1 MKWQKTAR
9 TVIAVG
15 VVLFT
20 ALVLVTLRRNRPPA
34 ATPTTPRTD
43 TNASVQAQGGI
54 LNIRSKDGKVVVSV
68 AAQGAVTY
76 PDGQTKLQKAVL
88 TLPDRDGR
96 TLTITSD
103 EMEVSGPAGNLAE
116 LASAKMTGNVRMT
129 ASDGLVITAGEA
141 TYDQPTSLLKVPGPV
156 EFTRDRLKGTGVGA
170 TYDEARQVLWLLKDA
185 RVTIAPDA
193 KGGGA
198 LDARAASAG
207 FARVEHY
214 IRLTGGGRIEGDGRT
229 AQGDDITIQL
239 TPDEKRIQAM
249 QLRGNSHITGA
260 AGSAGPRDMA
270 ARDIDLTYAEDGKA
284 LQHASLVEAASVELP
299 APAGKS
305 GRKISARTIAIDLAP
320 DGSTVTNLNANEQ
333 VELTLPAD
341 GNTFARRITS
351 ASLAA
356 SGPPPA
362 GVKTATFTGKV
373 EFRETRG
380 AEKGKPAVERVARS
394 QRLLVET
401 APGFGDIQQADFRG
415 NVRFE
420 DASTVGEAPRGL
432 YRIADDSLELS
443 PSSGEPGPP
452 PRISDPRMSVEARSL
467 TLALESRKLTADTNV
482 RSSLH
487 SNGKAEKSA
496 APSRQKAG
504 TTGTNGSA
512 ETARLPAML
521 KSDKPVFVNANRLE
535 YDGTSNAVYS
545 GDARLFQDQTT
556 VAGDTITLDDKSGN
570 LTATGSVRTVMFF
583 DDVDP
588 KTKERKSTRTTAV
601 ADKLVYED
609 ARRLAT
615 YTGTDSELANL
626 VGAQGDLTAEKI
638 QLFLKEGGHE
648 LERAEA
654 DGRVE
659 VKEGQRRAKGDHLT
673 YTAADETYVMNG
685 NPLEA
690 DRYAPNECT
699 RTIGKTLRFR
709 RGDETLIVDG
719 IPGVTPFN
727 TKPIE
732 CPR

>member
-9 TVIAVG
+9 LVIAVG

-43 TNASVQAQGGI
+43 ADASVQVQGRVV
-54 LNIRSKDGKVVVSV
+54 NIRTKEGKVVLSVS
-68 AAQGAVTY
+68 AQGAVTY
-76 PDGQTKLQKAVL
+76 PDGRTKLQKAVL

-96 TLTITSD
+96 TLTVTSD
-103 EMEVSGPAGNLAE
+103 EMEVTGPAGNLAE

-129 ASDGLVITAGEA
+129 STDGLVITTAEA
-141 TYDQPTSLLKVPGPV
+141 TYDQPISLLKVPGPV
-156 EFTRDRLKGTGVGA
+156 EFTRNRLKGTGVGA

-185 RVTIAPDA
+185 HVTVAPDA
-193 KGGGA
+193 KGEGA
-198 LDARAASAG
+198 LDARAQSAG

-214 IRLTGGGRIEGDGRT
+214 IRLTGGGHIQGDGRT

-239 TPDEKRIQAM
+239 TPDEKRIQTM
-249 QLRGNSHITGA
+249 QLRGNSRITGA
-260 AGSAGPRDMA
+260 PNSTGPRGMA

-284 LQHASLVEAASVELP
+284 LQHASLVEGASVELP

-305 GRKISARTIAIDLAP
+305 GRKISARTVAIDLAP
-320 DGSTVTNLNANEQ
+320 DGSTVTNLQANDQ
-333 VELTLPAD
+333 VEVTLPAE
-341 GNTFARRITS
+341 GNAFARRIT
-351 ASLAA
+351 AATLAA
-356 SGPPPA
+356 SGPPPG
-362 GVKTATFTGKV
+362 GVKTATFTGNV

-380 AEKGKPAVERVARS
+380 AERGKQASERVARS
-394 QRLLVET
+394 QRLVVET
-401 APGFGDIQQADFRG
+401 QPGFGDIQQADFRG

-432 YRIADDSLELS
+432 YRISDDTLQLT
-443 PSSGEPGPP
+443 PSAGDPGPP

-467 TLALESRKLTADTNV
+467 TLTLETRKLLADTNV

-487 SNGKAEKSA
+487 RDGKSDKNSA
-496 APSRQKAG
+496 TSKQKAG
-504 TTGTNGSA
+504 SNGS
-512 ETARLPAML
+512 TDTTKLPAML
-521 KSDKPVFVNANRLE
+521 KSDKPVFVNSNGLE
-535 YDGTSNAVYS
+535 YDGTSTAVYS

-556 VAGDTITLDDKSGN
+556 VAGDTITLDDKTGN
-570 LTATGSVRTVMFF
+570 LTATKSVRTVMFF

-609 ARRLAT
+609 AKRLAT
-615 YTGTDSELANL
+615 YTGDESQLANMA
-626 VGAQGDLTAEKI
+626 GAQGDLTAERI
-638 QLFLKEGGHE
+638 QLFLKEGGNE
-648 LERAEA
+648 LERVEA